1 MLVRGHLHFSQSS
14 QPTASQNLSNALEK
28 CQLASQ
34 EPMAT
39 SAEPPLSQQ
48 EAVYPSQQQ
57 MLESCTQDGFL
68 WYVSHLCLLTS
79 QCASLL

>member
-34 EPMAT
+34 EFMVV
-39 SAEPPLSQQ
+39 SQEPDLSQQ
-48 EAVYPSQQQ
+48 DPAYPSQQQ
-57 MLESCTQDGFL
+57 MPDGCTQDGFL
-68 WYVSHLCLLTS
+68 WYVPIMTVSAQQDATL
-79 QCASLL
+79 